1 MADLCVFVP
10 GRDAFHSV
18 LPTKERGGD
27 GRTKEPHE
35 DRGRES
41 ADQRTAR
48 LAAERA
54 QPRRSSPAP
63 SPSSRQRGS
72 NEHSEM
78 ESERKSDKQA
88 FPCGDAEVEAT
99 LKQRDPHGIGLPSA
113 AGRDLLRRLLAV
125 CGGFR
130 YTERKP
136 PQTAPICP
144 PWRQSARHGGANAR
158 RWRQSA
164 FGGWRQSR
172 RATVECVVR
181 GGGVEGGSTSSDGVH
196 LVHHRSPPCD
206 DLLPRIGLRSAT
218 ADTGATSSATTVGG
232 KRLEAVHEP
241 AHQPHITLLHSWNRP
256 R

>member
-1 MADLCVFVP
+1 MVEWFQVGTSKVWGITDRARALIEALLPNEPQAVKQMSMTLRSMADLCVFVP

-99 LKQRDPHGIGLPSA
+99 LKQRDPQGIGLPSA
-113 AGRDLLRRLLAV
+113 AGRDLLRRLLAWSPLD
-125 CGGFR
+125 R
-130 YTERKP
+130 
-136 PQTAPICP
+136 I
-144 PWRQSARHGGANAR
+144 SAQDA
-158 RWRQSA
+158 
-164 FGGWRQSR
+164 
-172 RATVECVVR
+172 
-181 GGGVEGGSTSSDGVH
+181 
-196 LVHHRSPPCD
+196 
-206 DLLPRIGLRSAT
+206 
-218 ADTGATSSATTVGG
+218 
-232 KRLEAVHEP
+232 
-241 AHQPHITLLHSWNRP
+241 LLHPYFDHSKR
-256 R
+256 